1 MDTAQIAL
9 DADLVA
15 VLEEVGRPG
24 KDAVRELIVMELY
37 REGLI
42 SSGKA
47 AELLGVSRMDFI
59 QCAAQRGVPYFNM
72 SREELGRGIEQAK
85 SLV

>member
-1 MDTAQIAL
+1 MKTVQVPL

-15 VLEEVGRPG
+15 VLEEVGRAA
-24 KDAVRELIVMELY
+24 KDSVRELIVMELY

-47 AELLGVSRMDFI
+47 AELIGLERVEFIRSAGEQGIPYIRMN
-59 QCAAQRGVPYFNM
+59 P
-72 SREELGRGIEQAK
+72 EELRAEIERAK
-85 SLV
+85 AI

>member
-1 MDTAQIAL
+1 MDTASIAL
-9 DADLVA
+9 DSDLVA

-37 REGLI
+37 RESLI

-47 AELLGVSRMDFI
+47 AELMGVPRVDFI
-59 QCAAQRGVPYFNM
+59 RHAGQQGVPYFQM
-72 SREELGRGIEQAK
+72 SREELRSEIDQAK
-85 SLV
+85 LL

>member
-1 MDTAQIAL
+1 METVQIAL

-15 VLEEVGRPG
+15 VLEEVGRHA
-24 KDAVRELIVMELY
+24 KDSVRELLVLELY

-47 AELLGVSRMDFI
+47 ADLMRLSRVDFI
-59 QCAAQRGVPYFNM
+59 RSAGEQGVPYFRM
-72 SREELGRGIEQAK
+72 SHEELRHEVEQAK
-85 SLV
+85 SI